1 MVRVLISNADLI
13 LTHPVGVNNADKL
26 LKNPYDCIS
35 YTFLLSHGAGRLNLP
50 IWYDESVLLNVDSNI
65 FDPPLDTVC
74 CSLSVSVFLALRIS
88 PSPQYFCLGLQGN
101 RSRAGVWCSSIP
113 QRTSTPCYGF
123 HQSCA

>member
-65 FDPPLDTVC
+65 FDPALYSGVWRHLTTSGH
-74 CSLSVSVFLALRIS
+74 SLLLALCLCLPGSAHFSVSPVFLS
-88 PSPQYFCLGLQGN
+88 WVTG
-101 RSRAGVWCSSIP
+101 
-113 QRTSTPCYGF
+113 
-123 HQSCA
+123 